1 VKDLRVS
8 ENETTIR
15 GVSTV
20 KPEVDEAF
28 EWMVLVIG
36 IISAIMIQYPEYFYT
51 LSPGVAEPSL
61 KAAKSVVIPL
71 VITIFIWLIG
81 KLAVSKSVQVLTKV
95 VAWVFVT
102 DVTVTNYYSYMQ
114 GLIWYSGFDY
124 LKAGLNDVFVSL
136 GMLLFLLVGPV
147 LTHFVVAPKYR
158 EVYPDSTLLRS
169 RVKLAIM
176 YVAIQ
181 VGVFGLA
188 IGLAYSN

>member
-1 VKDLRVS
+1 M
-8 ENETTIR
+8 
-15 GVSTV
+15 V

-28 EWMVLVIG
+28 EWMVLIIG
-36 IISAIMIQYPEYFYT
+36 VISAIMVQYPEYFYT

-71 VITIFIWLIG
+71 VITIFIWLVG
-81 KLAVSKSVQVLTKV
+81 KLAVSKSVQVLAKI

-102 DVTVTNYYSYMQ
+102 DVTVSNYYSYMQ

-124 LKAGLNDVFVSL
+124 LRAGLNDVLVSL

-147 LTHFVVAPKYR
+147 LTHCVVAPKYR

-169 RVKLAIM
+169 NIKLAIA
-176 YVAIQ
+176 YAVIQ
-181 VGVFGLA
+181 ACVFGLA

>member
-1 VKDLRVS
+1 
-8 ENETTIR
+8 
-15 GVSTV
+15 
-20 KPEVDEAF
+20 
-28 EWMVLVIG
+28 MVLVIG